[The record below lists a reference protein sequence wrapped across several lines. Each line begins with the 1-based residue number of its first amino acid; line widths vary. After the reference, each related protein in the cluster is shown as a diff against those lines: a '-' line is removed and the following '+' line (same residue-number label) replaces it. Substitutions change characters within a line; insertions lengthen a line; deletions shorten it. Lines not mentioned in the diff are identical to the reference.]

1 MHSFKELSELFSGH
15 LSSFRFPA
23 QPVSLYDPCAYFLN
37 LGGKRIRPVLCL
49 MAAELFAELSD
60 DAFHAATAIELFHN
74 FTLVHDDIMD
84 NAALRRGNE
93 TVHHKYGM
101 NTAILSGDVI
111 MIEAYQHLSKVS
123 TKNIAPLLAAFNTTA
138 RQVCEGQQLD
148 MDFEKQNRIRLE
160 DYIHMVALKTSV
172 LLACS
177 LQMGAITGGAG
188 AGNCEHLYNF
198 GKNLGIAFQIQD
210 DYLDAFGEKEK
221 TGKEVGGDI
230 RQNKKTFLLLHA
242 MEKASHQQ
250 QSELNELLATNAPD
264 KIEKVLNIYRDC
276 KADKWALDLKNQYL
290 EKAMHHLEKVAVVSS
305 RKMPLYEVSEFLVKR
320 DY

>member
-1 MHSFKELSELFSGH
+1 MHSFKELSELFSEH
-15 LSSFRFPA
+15 LSSFQFPA
-23 QPVSLYDPCAYFLN
+23 QPASLYEPSSYFLN

-49 MAAELFAELSD
+49 MGAELFGSLSA
-60 DAFHAATAIELFHN
+60 DAYHAATSIELFHN

-84 NAALRRGNE
+84 NAALRRGKP
-93 TVHHKYGM
+93 TVHDKYGT
-101 NTAILSGDVI
+101 NTAILCGDVI
-111 MIEAYQHLSKVS
+111 LIEAYQHLSKVS
-123 TKNIAPLLAAFNTTA
+123 PKHITALLSVFNTTA

-148 MDFEKQNRIRLE
+148 IDYEKQNDIGLD

-188 AGNCEHLYNF
+188 AGNCDHLYQF

-210 DYLDAFGEKEK
+210 DYLDAFGDASKI
-221 TGKEVGGDI
+221 GKEVGGDI

-242 MEKASHQQ
+242 LENATPQQ
-250 QSELNELLATNAPD
+250 RAQLQELMNGNTAD
-264 KIEKVLNIYRDC
+264 KVESVLHIYRALH
-276 KADKWALDLKNQYL
+276 ADKWALDLKNQYL
-290 EKAMHHLEKVAVVSS
+290 EKAMYYLEKVAVVSS
-305 RKMPLYEVSEFLVKR
+305 RKAPLYEVSEFLIKR